1 MRIDVLEKVAR
12 AAGFAGACDEDLQ
25 ADTPVQASPDI
36 PAPRP
41 AASAP
46 STALVVVGRT
56 SAPPLQSTAQW
67 LAAAPVN
74 AARSLTTLLG
84 RGAPA

>member
-1 MRIDVLEKVAR
+1 MRIDVLENVAR
-12 AAGFAGACDEDLQ
+12 AAGFAGACDEELQ
-25 ADTPVQASPDI
+25 ADTQIQASPDI

-41 AASAP
+41 VAPAP
-46 STALVVVGRT
+46 STALVVVARST
-56 SAPPLQSTAQW
+56 PPLQSTAQW